1 MKMKELERVTGVGR
15 ETIRYYIREGLLPA
29 PERPKPNVA
38 IYGATHV
45 KRLDLIK
52 RLQQERFLPLS
63 LIKTIVTSEA
73 DNPVTG
79 FEAFIGLENRMAPL
93 LSERGANGP
102 GGLAPR
108 LLADVAAEA
117 GVDLTD
123 ARALEGMG
131 LLTVDHRDNAE
142 WLNHRNARLLEL
154 VGEWRAAGFTAE
166 AGFSIETYRVYAEV
180 ADVLAQRAVAQ
191 FYRSFGDKP
200 ITDKEVQMAVQGINL
215 INEMMPLLRIEKI
228 IREVERVTRAG
239 VLPSDDE
246 DE

>member
-1 MKMKELERVTGVGR
+1 MKMKELESVSGVGR
-15 ETIRYYIREGLLPA
+15 ETIRYYIREGLLPE

-38 IYGATHV
+38 IYGRAHV

-79 FEAFIGLENRMAPL
+79 FEAFIGLENRLGPL
-93 LSERGANGP
+93 LSERSSHEP
-102 GGLAPR
+102 GNLAPR
-108 LLADVAAEA
+108 LLVDVAEEA
-117 GVDLTD
+117 GVDLD
-123 ARALEGMG
+123 DVRALEGMG

-154 VGEWRAAGFTAE
+154 IGEWRATGFTTE

-180 ADVLAQRAVAQ
+180 TDVLAHRAVAQ
-191 FYRSFGDKP
+191 FYRNFGDKP

-228 IREVERVTRAG
+228 IREVERVSRAS
-239 VLPSDDE
+239 VQPANDDE
-246 DE
+246 G